1 MNSSI
6 HNLLLADDDTDDCLF
21 FKEALEE
28 LPVLSTLKTVYD
40 GEELMKW
47 LHLNYDNLPN
57 ALFLDLNM
65 PRKSGFEC
73 LEEIKTIPELKNL
86 PIIIFST
93 SMDMDVVDTLYNN
106 GAHYYLR
113 KPGDFSVLK
122 KVIHEVITTIDINNF
137 IKPSKDKFV
146 LQS

>member
-1 MNSSI
+1 MNSAI
-6 HNLLLADDDTDDCLF
+6 HKLLLADDDADDCLF

-28 LPVLSTLKTVYD
+28 LPVSSSLKTVYD
-40 GEELMKW
+40 GEELMNLLYKS
-47 LHLNYDNLPN
+47 YDNLPD

-73 LEEIKTIPELKNL
+73 LAEIKLISELKNL

-113 KPGDFSVLK
+113 KPGDFSKLK
-122 KVIHEVITTIDINNF
+122 KVIHDVITIISTNDF
-137 IKPSKDKFV
+137 MKPSKDKFI

>member
-1 MNSSI
+1 MNTAT
-6 HNLLLADDDTDDCLF
+6 HNLLLADDDADDCLF
-21 FKEALEE
+21 FREALEE
-28 LPVLSTLKTVYD
+28 LPVSSSLKTVYD
-40 GEELMKW
+40 GEELMNW
-47 LHLNYDNLPN
+47 LSTCHNNLPD

-73 LEEIKTIPELKNL
+73 LAEIKLISELKNL

-93 SMDMDVVDTLYNN
+93 SMDMDVIDTLYNN

-113 KPGDFSVLK
+113 KPGDFSKLK
-122 KVIHEVITTIDINNF
+122 KVINDVILLLSSAGIMQ
-137 IKPSKDKFV
+137 PSKDKFI

>member
-1 MNSSI
+1 MNTAT
-6 HNLLLADDDTDDCLF
+6 HNLLLADDDADDCLF
-21 FKEALEE
+21 FREALEE
-28 LPVLSTLKTVYD
+28 LPVSSSLKTVYD
-40 GEELMKW
+40 GEELMIW
-47 LHLNYDNLPN
+47 LSKCHDNLPD

-73 LEEIKTIPELKNL
+73 LAEIKLIAELKNL

-93 SMDMDVVDTLYNN
+93 SMDMDVIDTLYNN

-113 KPGDFSVLK
+113 KPGDFSKLK
-122 KVIHEVITTIDINNF
+122 KVINDVILLLSSAGIMQ
-137 IKPSKDKFV
+137 PSKDKFI

>member
-1 MNSSI
+1 MNNST

-28 LPVLSTLKTVYD
+28 LPVSSSLKTVYN
-40 GEELMKW
+40 GEELMNW
-47 LHLNYDNLPN
+47 LSKSYDNLPD

-73 LEEIKTIPELKNL
+73 LAEIKLINELKNL

-93 SMDMDVVDTLYNN
+93 SMDMDIIDALYNN
-106 GAHYYLR
+106 GAYYYLR
-113 KPGDFSVLK
+113 KPGDFSKLK
-122 KVIHEVITTIDINNF
+122 KVIHDVIISISTNNLNQ
-137 IKPSKDKFV
+137 PSKDKFI

>member
-1 MNSSI
+1 MNSAI
-6 HNLLLADDDTDDCLF
+6 HKLLLADDDADDCLF

-28 LPVLSTLKTVYD
+28 LPVTSSLKTVYD
-40 GEELMKW
+40 GEELMNW
-47 LHLNYDNLPN
+47 LYKSYDNLPD

-73 LEEIKTIPELKNL
+73 LAEIKLISELQNL

-113 KPGDFSVLK
+113 KPGDFSKLK
-122 KVIHEVITTIDINNF
+122 KVIHDVITIISTNNF
-137 IKPSKDKFV
+137 IKPSKDKFI